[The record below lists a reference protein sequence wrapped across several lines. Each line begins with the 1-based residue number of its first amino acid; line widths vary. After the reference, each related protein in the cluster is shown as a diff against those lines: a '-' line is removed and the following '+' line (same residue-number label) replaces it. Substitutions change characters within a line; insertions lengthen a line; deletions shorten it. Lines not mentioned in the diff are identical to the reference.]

1 MAQHKITPRELAVEL
16 GVSTRTLANW
26 RWSGVGP
33 RYTKLGDG
41 RTSPVRY
48 RRTDVDAWLK
58 ARESGAAA

>member
-1 MAQHKITPRELAVEL
+1 MAQQKLTPRELAEEL
-16 GVSTRTLANW
+16 GVSTQTLANW
-26 RWSGVGP
+26 RWTGAGP

-48 RRTDVDAWLK
+48 QRADVDAWLK

>member
-1 MAQHKITPRELAVEL
+1 MATQKLTPRQLAEELD
-16 GVSTRTLANW
+16 VSTQTLANW
-26 RWSGVGP
+26 RWAGTGP

-48 RRTDVDAWLK
+48 NRRDVDAWLA

>member
-1 MAQHKITPRELAVEL
+1 MSQQKLTPRELADEL
-16 GVSTRTLANW
+16 GVSLQTLANW

-48 RRTDVDAWLK
+48 RRADVDAWLA

>member
-1 MAQHKITPRELAVEL
+1 MADVKLTPRQLAEELD
-16 GVSTRTLANW
+16 VSLQTLANW

-41 RTSPVRY
+41 RSARVRY
-48 RRTDVDAWLK
+48 RRADVDAWLK